1 MREGRRGHLFKTV
14 RRMADANSCV
24 SLTPRYTFTLHTLA
38 APPAIT
44 SVVAML
50 KALREYRTP
59 LKLSS
64 LGASDGSSED
74 PRNGAPAF
82 ADGVPV
88 TDVGDIC
95 VDAIRGDDACLTG
108 GGEIK

>member
-1 MREGRRGHLFKTV
+1 M
-14 RRMADANSCV
+14 
-24 SLTPRYTFTLHTLA
+24 
-38 APPAIT
+38 

-64 LGASDGSSED
+64 LGTGDGSSED
-74 PRNGAPAF
+74 PRNGAPAI

-88 TDVGDIC
+88 IDVGRVC
-95 VDAIRGDDACLTG
+95 VDAIRGDDARLTG
-108 GGEIK
+108 GGEDK